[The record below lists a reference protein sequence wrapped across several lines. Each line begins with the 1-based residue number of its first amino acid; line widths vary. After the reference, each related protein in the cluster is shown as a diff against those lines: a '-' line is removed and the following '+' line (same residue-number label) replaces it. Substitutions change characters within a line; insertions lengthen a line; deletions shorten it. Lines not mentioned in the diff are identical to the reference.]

1 MMSDVTKIYVTDASY
16 GVKQVA
22 NNTWSTKKELG
33 GKSYIETSLVKELLG
48 AIDEMGKYYQL
59 SLEVNEIA
67 GELRELVNE

>member
-1 MMSDVTKIYVTDASY
+1 MSDIPDKIYVCKETNGY
-16 GVKQVA
+16 GLCAEYADYPSSKL
-22 NNTWSTKKELG
+22 KP
-33 GKSYIETSLVKELLG
+33 YIKASLVKELLG